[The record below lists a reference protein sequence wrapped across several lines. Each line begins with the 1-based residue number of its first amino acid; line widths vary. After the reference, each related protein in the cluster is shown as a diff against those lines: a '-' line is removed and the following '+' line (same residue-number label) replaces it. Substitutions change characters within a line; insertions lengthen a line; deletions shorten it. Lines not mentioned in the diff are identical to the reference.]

1 MIRDILNWMSLFLGG
16 TMLLLSVRKYLK
28 MYIESKFNNLSN
40 KQKNK
45 LLLSLS
51 LIDSVLND
59 LDKQGYYK

>member
-28 MYIESKFNNLSN
+28 MYIESKFNNLSS

-45 LLLSLS
+45 LLISLS

>member
-1 MIRDILNWMSLFLGG
+1 
-16 TMLLLSVRKYLK
+16 MLLLSVRKYLK
-28 MYIESKFNNLSN
+28 MYTESKFSKLSN